1 MKSEERSPRWKLD
14 ELAER
19 AGVSARTV
27 RYYVQRGLVP
37 APEFRGPETAYG
49 PEHLARLKAIR
60 ALQARHLPLDA
71 IQTALASRTADEVAR
86 IAKGEL
92 PAALDAPLPL
102 SRSADHEYALPEG
115 AGVTR
120 YTLAPGLELHIH
132 DTASPQVRALADALR
147 REAAHREGTR

>member
-1 MKSEERSPRWKLD
+1 MKSEQRSPRWKLD

-60 ALQARHLPLDA
+60 VLQARHLPLDA
-71 IQTALASRTADEVAR
+71 IQAALASRTLDEVAR

-92 PAALDAPLPL
+92 PAALDAPASL
-102 SRSADHEYALPEG
+102 SRSADHGDALPEG
-115 AGVTR
+115 DGFTR

-147 REAAHREGTR
+147 REAAHREGT

>member
-1 MKSEERSPRWKLD
+1 MKSDQPSPRWKLD

-37 APEFRGPETAYG
+37 APEFRGPDTAYR

-60 ALQARHLPLDA
+60 VLQARHLPLDA
-71 IQTALASRTADEVAR
+71 IQAALAARTVDEVAR

-92 PAALDAPLPL
+92 PAALDAPPPL
-102 SRSADHEYALPEG
+102 SRSADHDDALPVGEH
-115 AGVTR
+115 VTR

-132 DTASPQVRALADALR
+132 DTASPQVRALAEALR

>member
-1 MKSEERSPRWKLD
+1 MKSEQRSPRWKLD

-60 ALQARHLPLDA
+60 VLQARHLPLDA
-71 IQTALASRTADEVAR
+71 IQAALASRTHDEVAR

-92 PAALDAPLPL
+92 PAALDATPPL
-102 SRSADHEYALPEG
+102 SRSDDDALPEG
-115 AGVTR
+115 EGVTR
-120 YTLAPGLELHIH
+120 YTLAQGLELHIH